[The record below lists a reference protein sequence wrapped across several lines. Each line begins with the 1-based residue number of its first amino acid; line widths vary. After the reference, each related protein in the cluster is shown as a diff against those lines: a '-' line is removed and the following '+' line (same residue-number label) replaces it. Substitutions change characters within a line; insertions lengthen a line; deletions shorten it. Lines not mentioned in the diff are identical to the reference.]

1 MNSDGGLLR
10 GLVQLIEE
18 VTAGDPIV
26 ASFIAG
32 TFIMLTTS
40 LGAALMLIFSG
51 RVRPTLHFSM
61 SFAAG
66 IMLVASF
73 TSLILPSMEM
83 AEFFP
88 TVLSGFLVGFFAL
101 IVIERL
107 LPHEHPVLGYEGP
120 EVARRAL
127 KKAWL
132 LAVAVIIHNFPEGLA
147 VGVSV
152 TYSISL
158 GMATAIAIGVQDIPE
173 GLAIALPTSS
183 ILGKR
188 KGFLIG
194 VLSGLSELLMALISA
209 AALEEFKVVL
219 PLGMSFAGGAM
230 LYVTLKEV
238 IPEVYGENYSTIK
251 ASVGFL
257 MGFLVMLYLDSAL

>member
-1 MNSDGGLLR
+1 MTSEGALLR
-10 GLVQLIEE
+10 DLIQLIEE
-18 VTAGDPIV
+18 ITAGDPMI

-40 LGAALMLIFSG
+40 LGAASILILGEGVKSA
-51 RVRPTLHFSM
+51 LNFSM

-73 TSLILPSMEM
+73 TSLILPAMEM
-83 AEFFP
+83 TDFFP
-88 TVLSGFLVGFFAL
+88 TIISGFLIGFFAL
-101 IVIERL
+101 IMIERF

-120 EVARRAL
+120 EAARRAM

-132 LAVAVIIHNFPEGLA
+132 LAIAVIIHNFPEGLA
-147 VGVSV
+147 VGVSIA
-152 TYSISL
+152 YSIPL

-173 GLAIALPTSS
+173 GLAIALPLSS
-183 ILGKR
+183 LLGR
-188 KGFLIG
+188 REGLLIG
-194 VLSGLSELLMALISA
+194 VLSGLSELLMALISTM
-209 AALEEFKVVL
+209 ALKEFNLVL
-219 PLGMSFAGGAM
+219 PFGMSFAGGAM

-238 IPEVYGENYSTIK
+238 IPEVYGENYSTFR

-257 MGFLVMLYLDSAL
+257 IGFLVMLYLDSAL